1 MVLSSTSS
9 HNHVTSNEGN
19 ESVNKTYCMRPR
31 KCCLHKKINFID
43 KYVAIYTF
51 MKAWKWL
58 LCRKHEWFF
67 FMFWSTCINLCTKK
81 YMLLPQSLS
90 FSVFVLCLALT
101 KKQMGENTT
110 FTAQYEYAA
119 FNWWR
124 TRQLLWW
131 WVMKPQRSGGSST
144 YRETEKGLFML
155 ETEESIAKKIF

>member
-1 MVLSSTSS
+1 ME
-9 HNHVTSNEGN
+9 VTAMQE
-19 ESVNKTYCMRPR
+19 
-31 KCCLHKKINFID
+31 
-43 KYVAIYTF
+43 
-51 MKAWKWL
+51 AWVI
-58 LCRKHEWFF
+58 F

-155 ETEESIAKKIF
+155 ETEESIAKKNLKKVKKRSKKIFVQRREIQSCSVQAVRQDNDNTNSQVLYNIHIYISD